1 MNRSDFQLRLREL
14 SAGDKRLLLVC
25 FAAALIALALG
36 VLFGAATGLVRARL
50 IDLPALEGYRLM
62 TLHGVTV
69 FFYWLYFAQ
78 AGLLL
83 VFSVTRA
90 EGGDGI
96 AWRPAAWA
104 GVALM
109 IAGFVL
115 SETGAAR
122 GLPLLYDAS
131 PELTAP
137 GTPGTASV
145 YLGYLLLAAGLFGVA
160 AAAVATVL
168 APVFAGRSASLTTV
182 GFASLSWAGLL
193 AVSALAAVNAFL
205 PAARWALGMGP
216 TPQDYS
222 TGWHI
227 LFHNMHYLPLMAT
240 VLTWYVIVQLL
251 TGVESIFGARFSKIV
266 FASYLVFVPPTSL
279 YHMFLEPGLAEV
291 VRVVG
296 SILSL
301 FIAVPTVL
309 VFVVI
314 VASLEAH
321 ARAQGARGL
330 FGWIHVLPWR
340 NPAMAAIGMATVN
353 LALGGVFSFVLIQ
366 ERMAVLISDTFF
378 VPGYFHFLTVG
389 AVSLTF
395 IAMLVYVIPSLTG
408 SLCWRPHVLSRLPY
422 YLTTGLCLFGA
433 GGIYAGYHGVPRR
446 IFELSYHVD
455 APLEH
460 IDAPFEWGTLMGVV
474 GAGSVL
480 MAITLAIYIYGLVRM
495 LITTGHEVG
504 VPVDKLAAVS
514 WAGTPVENQRAWM
527 GPLSVAILLG
537 AMYLFT
543 AISFELLQTLPISVA
558 GGGHGGH

>member
-279 YHMFLEPGLAEV
+279 YHMFLEPNLAGS
-291 VRVVG
+291 VRVAG
-296 SILSL
+296 SLLSL
-301 FIAVPTVL
+301 FISVPTVL
-309 VFVVI
+309 VFLII
-314 VASLEAH
+314 VASLETH
-321 ARAQGARGL
+321 ARARGALGL
-330 FGWIHVLPWR
+330 FGWMRQLPWR
-340 NPAMAAIGMATVN
+340 NPAMSAIGMAVLT
-353 LALGGVFSFVLIQ
+353 LAAGGALSFVLIQ
-366 ERMAVLISDTFF
+366 EKLAPLLSDTFF

-389 AVSLTF
+389 TVTLTF
-395 IAMLVYVIPSLTG
+395 LGALCYVLPAITGRPLWRPGLLANLSYWAAAGVTLFGAAGVAAGYLGVSRRMLDVGYEGAAPGIWALLLSAVGIGGVVMALALLVYV
-408 SLCWRPHVLSRLPY
+408 
-422 YLTTGLCLFGA
+422 F
-433 GGIYAGYHGVPRR
+433 
-446 IFELSYHVD
+446 
-455 APLEH
+455 
-460 IDAPFEWGTLMGVV
+460 
-474 GAGSVL
+474 
-480 MAITLAIYIYGLVRM
+480 GLVRSA
-495 LITTGHEVG
+495 LPRASTRAAAPLPEVDLGG
-504 VPVDKLAAVS
+504 VALDRS
-514 WAGTPVENQRAWM
+514 RAWT
-527 GPLSVAILLG
+527 GPLSILVLIGVMAIFTMLAFETMKALPLAAIGG
-537 AMYLFT
+537 A
-543 AISFELLQTLPISVA
+543 A
-558 GGGHGGH
+558 H

>member
-279 YHMFLEPGLAEV
+279 YHMFLEPNLAGS
-291 VRVVG
+291 VRVAG
-296 SILSL
+296 SLLSL
-301 FIAVPTVL
+301 FISVPTVL
-309 VFVVI
+309 VFLII
-314 VASLEAH
+314 VASLETH
-321 ARAQGARGL
+321 ARARGALGL
-330 FGWIHVLPWR
+330 FGWMRQLPWR
-340 NPAMAAIGMATVN
+340 NPAMSAIGMAVLT
-353 LALGGVFSFVLIQ
+353 LAAGGALSFVLIQ
-366 ERMAVLISDTFF
+366 EKLAPLLSDTFF

-389 AVSLTF
+389 TVTLTF
-395 IAMLVYVIPSLTG
+395 LGALCYVLPAITG
-408 SLCWRPHVLSRLPY
+408 RPLWRPGLLANLSY
-422 YLTTGLCLFGA
+422 WAAAGVTLFGA
-433 GGIYAGYHGVPRR
+433 AGVAAGYLGVPRR
-446 IFELSYHVD
+446 MLDVGYEGAAPGIWALLLSAVG
-455 APLEH
+455 
-460 IDAPFEWGTLMGVV
+460 IGGVV
-474 GAGSVL
+474 
-480 MAITLAIYIYGLVRM
+480 MALALLVYVFGLVRSALPRASTRAAAPLPEM
-495 LITTGHEVG
+495 DLGG
-504 VPVDKLAAVS
+504 VALDRS
-514 WAGTPVENQRAWM
+514 RAWT
-527 GPLSVAILLG
+527 GPLSILVLIGVMAIFTMLAFETMKALPLAAIGG
-537 AMYLFT
+537 A
-543 AISFELLQTLPISVA
+543 A
-558 GGGHGGH
+558 H

>member
-279 YHMFLEPGLAEV
+279 YHMFLEPNLAGS
-291 VRVVG
+291 VRVAG
-296 SILSL
+296 SLLSL
-301 FIAVPTVL
+301 FISVPTVL
-309 VFVVI
+309 VFLII
-314 VASLEAH
+314 VASLETH
-321 ARAQGARGL
+321 ARARGALGL
-330 FGWIHVLPWR
+330 FGWMRQLPWR
-340 NPAMAAIGMATVN
+340 NPAMSAIGMAVLT
-353 LALGGVFSFVLIQ
+353 LAAGGALSFVLIQ
-366 ERMAVLISDTFF
+366 EKLAPLLSDTFF

-389 AVSLTF
+389 TVTLTF
-395 IAMLVYVIPSLTG
+395 LGALCYVLPAITG
-408 SLCWRPHVLSRLPY
+408 RPLWRPGLLANLSY
-422 YLTTGLCLFGA
+422 WAAAGVTLFGA
-433 GGIYAGYHGVPRR
+433 AGVAAGYLGVPRR
-446 IFELSYHVD
+446 MLDVGYEGAAPGIWALLLSAVG
-455 APLEH
+455 
-460 IDAPFEWGTLMGVV
+460 IGGVV
-474 GAGSVL
+474 
-480 MAITLAIYIYGLVRM
+480 MALALLVYVFGLVRSA
-495 LITTGHEVG
+495 LPRASTRAAAPLPEVDLGG
-504 VPVDKLAAVS
+504 VALDRS
-514 WAGTPVENQRAWM
+514 RAWT
-527 GPLSVAILLG
+527 GPLSILVLIGVMAIFTMLAFETMKALPLAAIGG
-537 AMYLFT
+537 A
-543 AISFELLQTLPISVA
+543 A
-558 GGGHGGH
+558 H